1 MTAMFHDF
9 DPVDNEPRVLL
20 EIRTSRSGEETPEAM
35 VQFLSSLVNVK
46 KRVGMFLKFG
56 YPISLEVAVVDQRIR
71 FYLSVPI
78 AYQNFIESQLI
89 SQYPKALIMKA
100 DDYMPSLIS
109 KAGAIS
115 LGQMKSGYGSLYP
128 IKIFRD
134 FKDVDT
140 MSSLLAILSKSQ
152 FGDSASVQFL
162 LEPISNSWQKKG
174 AAAAGK
180 KTMDASGKPQ
190 GNVYSAVI
198 SEKVAINGFKVA
210 IRIATTSATKE
221 QSDHF
226 MDEIANSFSAFNNP
240 SANFLVF
247 KRPLLWQKKRLLN
260 AIVNRSKFF
269 MPSGQI
275 FNVAELATMYH
286 FPGVG
291 VANIANLSW
300 HKVILSDPPELLP
313 VANGLS
319 PEELKDIN
327 FFAWT
332 DYKNKQTN
340 FGIKKIDRRRHIYI
354 IGKTGAGK
362 STLIAN
368 MAINDMN
375 NGRGFC
381 IIDPHGDLCE
391 TVLRYVPENRINDV
405 VYLDPSDQ
413 MHSFSINPMEVK
425 NPSQSELV
433 VSGLIGIFRK
443 LYDFSWGPR
452 LEYILRNTLLTL
464 INYPDA
470 TFMMVPDILNNPNFR
485 KKVME
490 TLTDPVLRNFW
501 INEFNTMQERQKN
514 EALAPILNKVGQ
526 FLSAKAIRNII
537 QEPKSSVDFED
548 IMNNGKILLLN
559 LSQGKLG
566 EDNAALLGA
575 MSITKMQMAAMQR
588 VNIPEE
594 KRVDFYLYVDEFQ
607 NFATSSF
614 VKILAEARKYRLD
627 LLLAN
632 QYIAQV
638 PEDVR
643 SAIFG
648 NVGTMLSFL
657 IGAEDTPIIAKEFSE
672 RFQEADLLALGNH
685 RAIIKLAIDGVT
697 TSPFLCQT
705 LPLPPSTVDNR
716 ERVLEESLKRYTR
729 LVVPDR
735 VEIEVVPMPNAEES
749 GSYSQEAQSYSRP
762 KPSYGDTQERPYQ
775 EKSSYAPKKYDRND
789 GYEQKTFVNRD
800 QPFQD
805 QRSSQSSNEPKIDY
819 KSTLKKASI
828 ENDIKKE
835 HMTSPENVEAA
846 QHPIKG
852 SLDQKPQTNTQEK
865 KPQFTSAPDLKI
877 HQSFT
882 KPESSQEQRTNH
894 QPHRD
899 VAKQEKMAHQPV
911 EHLYVPPVKLSI
923 QTPGILD
930 RGEGQDVFDS
940 RHHKTET
947 HGTQSHPVGSSHESH
962 RISEDGKKSYK
973 PGFKK
978 NFKPHTPQ
986 ASSIKPQE

>member
-1 MTAMFHDF
+1 MFHDF

-46 KRVGMFLKFG
+46 KRLGMFLKFG
-56 YPISLEVAVVDQRIR
+56 YPISLEIAVVDQRIR
-71 FYLSVPI
+71 FYMSVPETF
-78 AYQNFIESQLI
+78 QNFIESQLT
-89 SQYPKALIMKA
+89 SQYPKAFIVKA
-100 DDYMPSLIS
+100 KDYLQPMVNS
-109 KAGAIS
+109 ATAIS
-115 LGQMKSGYGSLYP
+115 LGQMKAGYGYLYP

-134 FKDVDT
+134 FKDIDT
-140 MSSLLAILSKSQ
+140 MSSLLGILSKSQ
-152 FGDSASVQFL
+152 FGDTASVQFL
-162 LEPISNSWQKKG
+162 LQPISNSWQKKG
-174 AAAAGK
+174 SAAASH
-180 KTMDASGKPQ
+180 KTMDAAGKPQ
-190 GNVYSAVI
+190 SNAYSSII

-210 IRIATTSATKE
+210 IRILTTSQTKE

-240 SANFLVF
+240 SANFLLF
-247 KRPLLWQKKRLLN
+247 KRPYLWQKKRLLD
-260 AIVNRSKFF
+260 VMLRRSKFF
-269 MPSGQI
+269 MPTGQI

-291 VANIANLSW
+291 VSNIPNLSW
-300 HKVILSDPPELLP
+300 HKVILSDPPEMLP
-313 VANGLS
+313 VAQGLS
-319 PEELKDIN
+319 PDEVKDVN

-332 DYKNKQTN
+332 DYKNRQTN
-340 FGIKKIDRRRHIYI
+340 FGIKKTDRRRHIYI

-375 NGRGFC
+375 SGRGFC

-452 LEYILRNTLLTL
+452 LEYVLRNTLLTL

-470 TFMMVPDILNNPNFR
+470 TFMMVPDILNNPSFR
-485 KKVME
+485 KKVLE
-490 TLTDPVLRNFW
+490 HVTDPVLRNFW
-501 INEFNTMQERQKN
+501 TNEFNTMQERQKN
-514 EALAPILNKVGQ
+514 ETLAPILNKVGQ

-537 QEPKSSVDFED
+537 KEPKSTIDFED

-588 VNIPEE
+588 VNIPEDE
-594 KRVDFYLYVDEFQ
+594 RRDFYLYVDEFQ

-614 VKILAEARKYRLD
+614 VKILAEARKYRLN

-648 NVGTMLSFL
+648 NVGTLLSFL

-685 RAIIKLAIDGVT
+685 RAIIKLAIEGVT

-705 LPLPPSTVDNR
+705 LPLPPSAVDNR
-716 ERVLEESLKRYTR
+716 EKVLEESLKRYTR

-735 VEIEVVPMPNAEES
+735 IEIETMPVSDPRES
-749 GSYSQEAQSYSRP
+749 GSYSQEAQSYPSQ
-762 KPSYGDTQERPYQ
+762 KPAYREGSQDRPYQ
-775 EKSSYAPKKYDRND
+775 QRPPYEKKHYDRND
-789 GYEQKTFVNRD
+789 GYEKKPFIKRD
-800 QPFQD
+800 QPSDYQ
-805 QRSSQSSNEPKIDY
+805 SQSMPRESFQEHNRPATHPVVQPIQAPRVTPAQD
-819 KSTLKKASI
+819 SPSRPSI
-828 ENDIKKE
+828 
-835 HMTSPENVEAA
+835 
-846 QHPIKG
+846 
-852 SLDQKPQTNTQEK
+852 QEK
-865 KPQFTSAPDLKI
+865 HVTHAGSTGVTPMPIRAQQTTHVGSDQNEELNVFDIRHHHKSEMSVPSMTVPSIHENKNRVELTHPTHHGENKPFMRDGYQKKNV
-877 HQSFT
+877 
-882 KPESSQEQRTNH
+882 KPRPHSQQPKSQE
-894 QPHRD
+894 
-899 VAKQEKMAHQPV
+899 
-911 EHLYVPPVKLSI
+911 
-923 QTPGILD
+923 
-930 RGEGQDVFDS
+930 
-940 RHHKTET
+940 
-947 HGTQSHPVGSSHESH
+947 
-962 RISEDGKKSYK
+962 
-973 PGFKK
+973 
-978 NFKPHTPQ
+978 
-986 ASSIKPQE
+986 